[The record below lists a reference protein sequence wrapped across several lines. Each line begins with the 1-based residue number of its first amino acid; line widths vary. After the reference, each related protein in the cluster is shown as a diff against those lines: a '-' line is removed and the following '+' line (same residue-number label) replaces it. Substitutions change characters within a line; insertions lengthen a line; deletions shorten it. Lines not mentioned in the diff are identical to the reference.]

1 MAFYRGEEGSVKF
14 KNGSGTVA
22 TVASTRSWT
31 FSLNKDVLDCTAHGA
46 TNRSYVGSFIDG
58 SGSVELLYTASSGDE
73 TQEFIK
79 DVLTTEDA
87 ADAQFEL
94 YLDTSGSKKLAFN
107 GIVTGAEFGTSVGD
121 LETVTVNFQMSG
133 ALTADAI

>member
-14 KNGSGTVA
+14 KNTSGTVA
-22 TVASTRSWT
+22 TVASTRSWN
-31 FSLNKDVLDCTAHGA
+31 FSFNKDVLDCTAHGA

-79 DVLTTEDA
+79 DVLTTEDP

-121 LETVTVNFQMSG
+121 LQTVSVSFQMSG

>member
-14 KNGSGTVA
+14 KNTSGTVA
-22 TVASTRSWT
+22 TVASTRSWN
-31 FSLNKDVLDCTAHGA
+31 FSFNKDVLDCTAHGA

-79 DVLTTEDA
+79 DVLTTEDP

-107 GIVTGAEFGTSVGD
+107 GLVTGAEFGTSVGD